1 MTEPALEAMT
11 LRTNIWNASPPRLPP
26 STGLAETLAT
36 VQPPKAAKRVG
47 MLLVGIVI
55 VDVGLA
61 ATNGR
66 GMLVLTLPVTV
77 IWLYMFFGAR
87 RSFAAVGEGW
97 LFIRTEAFG
106 KGLWAP
112 FSEMRTVRVR
122 TGSRGV
128 RLLYLTTSKRR
139 HFRFGLANPSDATP
153 MHRELARQA
162 LASSADIS
170 PEARTYLQGWTFD
183 PGTRDQG

>member
-1 MTEPALEAMT
+1 MT
-11 LRTNIWNASPPRLPP
+11 LSTSIWIASPPRLPP
-26 STGLAETLAT
+26 SPGLAETVAT
-36 VQPPKAAKRVG
+36 EQNLKAPKRVG
-47 MLLVGIVI
+47 MLLAVIVV

-66 GMLVLTLPVTV
+66 GLLFFTLPVTV
-77 IWLYMFFGAR
+77 IWLYMFFGSR

-122 TGSRGV
+122 TGNGGV
-128 RLLYLTTSKRR
+128 PLLQLTTSKRR
-139 HFRFGLANPSDATP
+139 HFRFGLANPSEATP
-153 MHRELARQA
+153 MRRELARQA
-162 LASSADIS
+162 LASSASIT
-170 PEARTYLQGWTFD
+170 PEARAYLLGWTLD
-183 PGTRDQG
+183 PGTRDQD